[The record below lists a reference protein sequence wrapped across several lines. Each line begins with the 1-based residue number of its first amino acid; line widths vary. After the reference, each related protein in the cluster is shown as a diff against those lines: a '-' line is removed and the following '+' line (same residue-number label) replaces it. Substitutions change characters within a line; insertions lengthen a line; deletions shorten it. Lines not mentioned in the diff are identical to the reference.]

1 MCVLVYLQVGL
12 MKVKEM
18 SWFQKGSFSDMDSVP
33 TRVLRL
39 GLSDRSLTWLVLA
52 PIAAASPHLDAPI
65 FTALL
70 PGIRRILRQK
80 KYMFFISDTFYS
92 EHCVIKEKNV

>member
-1 MCVLVYLQVGL
+1 MCVYLLVGL

-39 GLSDRSLTWLVLA
+39 ELSDRSLTWLVLA
-52 PIAAASPHLDAPI
+52 PISTASPQPDVPVFKAF
-65 FTALL
+65 FTGHMTNPVEEEILQSLL
-70 PGIRRILRQK
+70 C
-80 KYMFFISDTFYS
+80 F
-92 EHCVIKEKNV
+92 